1 MKKKISII
9 ISIAL
14 ILITLIQM
22 SSFAIEPAKNVKVY
36 SKGKTDGLLIWNG
49 ARIHT
54 YIAVYEKDGKEYPA
68 YCLNRE
74 LPGVELG
81 PQLVDINKQVSNAM
95 VWRVVVNGYPY
106 KSISE
111 LGCNTEDEAYL
122 ATKQAVYCIL
132 TDRDPNT
139 YSPIG
144 EAGERTLNAL
154 KQIVNAARSSG
165 ATKPSSELTINQ
177 QNSLWEIDNIDSK
190 YISQTF
196 GVSAQASINEYDVAA
211 TDNNI
216 EGLKIV
222 DENNNEKSTFKYNEK
237 FKILL
242 PITNATQDGNFVLEV
257 SGKVATKAVLYGEAQ
272 ETTLQNYAMTG
283 NIYEDGIGS
292 KKVYYTKNETK
303 IIINKKDKKEENVLK
318 GVEFELLDND
328 KNVLYTGLIT
338 DENGQIQIDNL
349 LPGKYFIKE
358 TKTLLGYE
366 IYNKLIEVDL
376 ELNETATVNVINSEK
391 EEEIKI
397 ENKETELSVENTQS
411 AISVKLPKT
420 GM

>member
-1 MKKKISII
+1 MVKTPHSNATVAGSIPGQGAKIPLAAQYS
-9 ISIAL
+9 
-14 ILITLIQM
+14 Q
-22 SSFAIEPAKNVKVY
+22 KVY

-81 PQLVDINKQVSNAM
+81 PQLVDINKQVSNTM
-95 VWRVVVNGYPY
+95 VWRAVVNGYPY

-154 KQIVNAARSSG
+154 KQIVSAARNSG

-177 QNSLWEIDNIDSK
+177 QNSLWEIDSVDNK

-196 GVSAQASINEYDVAA
+196 DVSAQASISEYNVAA

-222 DENNNEKSTFKYNEK
+222 DENNNEKNTFKYNEK

-242 PITNATQDGNFVLEV
+242 PITNVIKDGNFVLNV
-257 SGKVATKAVLYGEAQ
+257 SGKVATKAVLYGEAHDSA
-272 ETTLQNYAMTG
+272 LQNYAMTG
-283 NIYEDGIGS
+283 NSYEDGIGS
-292 KKVYYTKNETK
+292 KKIYYTKNETK
-303 IIINKKDKKEENVLK
+303 IIINKKDKTEQNVLQ
-318 GVEFELLDND
+318 GVEFELLDSN

-338 DENGQIQIDNL
+338 DENGQIKIDNL

-366 IYNKLIEVDL
+366 IYNKLVEVDL
-376 ELNETATVNVINSEK
+376 ELIETATVNVINSEK

-397 ENKETELSVENTQS
+397 ENKESEISVQNTQS
-411 AISVKLPKT
+411 VSSVKLPKT